1 MQFRMVVEYDG
12 TGFQGWQVQPGERTV
27 QSVLEDALQKLLQQ
41 RVRVRAA
48 GRTDAGVHAAGQVVC
63 FRTDYRRDCNTVL
76 KAMNALTP
84 PDIGIREVDVVPDD
98 FDPRGCARSRTYVYR
113 IWNRAVPSPFWARYA
128 WHLRRCVAAER
139 MDCAARDLLGEHD
152 FTSFRAAGCQA
163 VSPVRQVL
171 KSRVLRDGDLV
182 VYEIEATGF
191 LRHMVRNIV
200 GFLVEIGAETRA
212 PEEIAA
218 VLAARDRG
226 AAGITAPPH
235 GLCLKEVCY

>member
-1 MQFRMVVEYDG
+1 
-12 TGFQGWQVQPGERTV
+12 
-27 QSVLEDALQKLLQQ
+27 
-41 RVRVRAA
+41 
-48 GRTDAGVHAAGQVVC
+48 
-63 FRTDYRRDCNTVL
+63 
-76 KAMNALTP
+76 
-84 PDIGIREVDVVPDD
+84 
-98 FDPRGCARSRTYVYR
+98 
-113 IWNRAVPSPFWARYA
+113 
-128 WHLRRCVAAER
+128 
-139 MDCAARDLLGEHD
+139 
-152 FTSFRAAGCQA
+152 
-163 VSPVRQVL
+163 
-171 KSRVLRDGDLV
+171 V